1 MRVLFIVP
9 AYNEAASIAQV
20 VASLHEQHAVADVLV
35 VDDGSTDGTGAVAE
49 KTGQARVIRLP
60 VNLGI
65 GGAVQTGFKL
75 ACREGYDAAVQFDGD
90 GQHLAS
96 EIDSLLAP
104 LVSDQADVVIG
115 SRFGR
120 ECRGFKST
128 RTRWLGIKFFAM
140 VNSLLIGQRIS
151 DNTSGFRA
159 YNAPALRFLTDYYPV
174 DYPEPEAVI
183 LLGKNGFRLR
193 EVPVR
198 MRARQGG
205 VSSIRGVRSVYYMMK
220 VFLGILMGTLRPKV
234 RRG

>member
-1 MRVLFIVP
+1 MRVLVIVP
-9 AYNEAASIAQV
+9 AYNEAANIVQV
-20 VASLHEQHAVADVLV
+20 IESLRRKYSAADVLV

-49 KTGQARVIRLP
+49 KTGQARVVRLP
-60 VNLGI
+60 CNLGI

-120 ECRGFKST
+120 EGRGFKST
-128 RTRWLGIKFFAM
+128 WARLLGIKFFAM

-159 YNAPALRFLTDYYPV
+159 YNRPALRFLADHYPV

-183 LLGKNGFRLR
+183 LLGKNDFRLR

-198 MRARQGG
+198 MHQRQGG
-205 VSSIRGVRSVYYMMK
+205 VSSIRGLWTVFYMLK
-220 VFLGILMGTLRPKV
+220 VLLGIFMGVLRPRFKE
-234 RRG
+234 R

>member
-1 MRVLFIVP
+1 MRVLIIVP
-9 AYNEAASIAQV
+9 AFNEAATIVEV
-20 VASLHEQHAVADVLV
+20 VGSLARECPATDVVV
-35 VDDGSTDGTGAVAE
+35 VDDGSSDDTALLAQRTG
-49 KTGQARVIRLP
+49 KARVIRLP

-75 ACREGYDAAVQFDGD
+75 ACRDGYDAAVQFDGD

-96 EIDSLLAP
+96 EIGSLLAP
-104 LVSDQADVVIG
+104 LASDQADVVIG

-120 ECRGFKST
+120 EGHGFKST
-128 RTRWLGIKFFAM
+128 RARLLGIKFFAM
-140 VNSLLIGQRIS
+140 VNSLLIGQRIA

-159 YNAPALRFLTDYYPV
+159 YNARALRFLTDYYPV

-205 VSSIRGVRSVYYMMK
+205 ESSIRGVRSVYYMMK
-220 VFLGILMGTLRPKV
+220 VFLGILMGTLRPRV